1 MTRRGVAAVIALVL
15 ASITIDAAAQSP
27 GKVYRVGFLTIGAAS
42 VPVVSATLDGL
53 VRGLERHGYSV
64 GTNLLIESR
73 FADGNADRL
82 PGLVKELLGSGVDV
96 IVTLSYPAAR
106 AVKEGTTTVPIVVA
120 GASDPVE
127 TGLVAS
133 LSRPGGNI
141 TGISDM
147 AAELSAKRLELLKT
161 AVPSL
166 NRVAI
171 LFNAKDAGMT
181 ARYRKASAAAATMG
195 ITVQSL
201 GVREPDDFD
210 AAFAAMIGEMP
221 GGILMVTDVLTNLNR
236 KRIIEFAAAH
246 RVPAIFELEYL
257 VREGGL
263 MSYGVERSET
273 SERVADLIDRILKGA
288 KPADLPFE
296 QPTRFRFVINRKT
309 ADALGLAIPE
319 SLYDRADEVIE

>member
-133 LSRPGGNI
+133 LSRPGGI

-210 AAFAAMIGEMP
+210 GHFP
-221 GGILMVTDVLTNLNR
+221 R
-236 KRIIEFAAAH
+236 
-246 RVPAIFELEYL
+246 
-257 VREGGL
+257 
-263 MSYGVERSET
+263 
-273 SERVADLIDRILKGA
+273 
-288 KPADLPFE
+288 
-296 QPTRFRFVINRKT
+296 
-309 ADALGLAIPE
+309 
-319 SLYDRADEVIE
+319 